1 MLKKTPSKVAQKNSN
16 TLFFLTAW
24 AAQMAQREEFM
35 FQNVAYRPTVY
46 KTGCRATT
54 EPHRQKFKM
63 TTDYWSGTQNV
74 FGIFI
79 KVCL

>member
-1 MLKKTPSKVAQKNSN
+1 
-16 TLFFLTAW
+16 
-24 AAQMAQREEFM
+24 MAQREEFM
-35 FQNVAYRPTVY
+35 FQNVAYSPTVY
-46 KTGCRATT
+46 KTGIRATT

-79 KVCL
+79 IKVCTYYSILATEVMRFIHTFI

>member
-1 MLKKTPSKVAQKNSN
+1 MTQ
-16 TLFFLTAW
+16 T
-24 AAQMAQREEFM
+24 EEFM